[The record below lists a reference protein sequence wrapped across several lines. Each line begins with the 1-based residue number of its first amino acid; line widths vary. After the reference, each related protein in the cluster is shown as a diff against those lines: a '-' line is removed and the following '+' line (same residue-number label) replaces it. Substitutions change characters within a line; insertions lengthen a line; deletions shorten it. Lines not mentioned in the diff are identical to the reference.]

1 MPLKPTV
8 NTSATC
14 VLDQGNKSV
23 VSSLEKNEGP
33 LNRRVSRLTVGMCPM
48 CPGMSN
54 EVQVGRSVV
63 VGPDGA
69 DEEEAELRPW
79 DSRGLS
85 V

>member
-1 MPLKPTV
+1 MSLTK
-8 NTSATC
+8 ATK
-14 VLDQGNKSV
+14 VL
-23 VSSLEKNEGP
+23 SLPWKNEGP
-33 LNRRVSRLTVGMCPM
+33 LNRRVSRPRVGMCPM

-69 DEEEAELRPW
+69 DVEEAELRPW

>member
-33 LNRRVSRLTVGMCPM
+33 LNRRVSRPTFGMCPM

>member
-14 VLDQGNKSV
+14 VLDRGNKSV

-33 LNRRVSRLTVGMCPM
+33 LNRRVSRPTVGMCPM

-69 DEEEAELRPW
+69 DVEEAELRPW